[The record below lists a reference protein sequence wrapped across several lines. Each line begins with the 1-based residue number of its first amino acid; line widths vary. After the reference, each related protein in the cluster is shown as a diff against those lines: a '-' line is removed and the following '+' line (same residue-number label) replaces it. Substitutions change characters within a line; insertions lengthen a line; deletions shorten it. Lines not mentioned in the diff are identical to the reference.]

1 MNRIIEQA
9 LATVHEKNR
18 EIICEAFR
26 EHFGFEITEV
36 EDAAELEHIVMPG
49 TLVESYRYNGETFL
63 YKERGE
69 IEIDP
74 FLEKPEWPTF
84 KVTHRYVKV

>member
-9 LATVHEKNR
+9 LATLHKKACK
-18 EIICEAFR
+18 IIREAFR

-36 EDAAELEHIVMPG
+36 EDAAKLEHIVIPD
-49 TLVESYRYNGETFL
+49 TPLESYRYNGETFL
-63 YKERGE
+63 YKERVE

-74 FLEKPEWPTF
+74 FLEKPEWPTIRVIDKYT
-84 KVTHRYVKV
+84 KV